1 MKEGIRMIKSSDK
14 SNKEEGQK
22 TKTTEIRVK
31 IGMYK
36 IKKKNFF
43 NKYKMSLIPKETWK
57 KCGVRTV
64 IFDKKNHDILTPKI
78 PDLEL

>member
-1 MKEGIRMIKSSDK
+1 MIKSSDK

-36 IKKKNFF
+36 IKKYILF

-57 KCGVRTV
+57 KCGVRAA
-64 IFDKKNHDILTPKI
+64 IFDKKNHDI
-78 PDLEL
+78 

>member
-22 TKTTEIRVK
+22 PKTTEIRVK

-36 IKKKNFF
+36 IKKKIFLT
-43 NKYKMSLIPKETWK
+43 SI
-57 KCGVRTV
+57 KC
-64 IFDKKNHDILTPKI
+64 L
-78 PDLEL
+78 

>member
-36 IKKKNFF
+36 IKKKFF
-43 NKYKMSLIPKETWK
+43 
-57 KCGVRTV
+57 
-64 IFDKKNHDILTPKI
+64 
-78 PDLEL
+78 

>member
-36 IKKKNFF
+36 IKKKNF
-43 NKYKMSLIPKETWK
+43 LTRI
-57 KCGVRTV
+57 KC
-64 IFDKKNHDILTPKI
+64 L
-78 PDLEL
+78 

>member
-36 IKKKNFF
+36 IEKKFF
-43 NKYKMSLIPKETWK
+43 LTSI
-57 KCGVRTV
+57 KC
-64 IFDKKNHDILTPKI
+64 L
-78 PDLEL
+78 